1 MKKII
6 FISTIL
12 LTGLS
17 LTGCA
22 PVTHHVSHTETTKTS
37 SKASTHSHTKQA
49 QSTGPKID
57 LHKKYKGFKLT
68 TVPSQYRG
76 TWYRA
81 DPYSKKATKLIITTH
96 TFNGYVTYQKVDSN
110 LKLDHN
116 SEKQNKEY
124 AGNAVM
130 ISTDNGT
137 LKEHGFLDTVD
148 MVYKLGQFKGQDC
161 LYMSYGTNPN
171 AVNGVA
177 FKDKNVALKYRK
189 YDFSKA
195 KD

>member
-1 MKKII
+1 MKKLL
-6 FISTIL
+6 FTSTIF
-12 LTGLS
+12 LTGLMIA
-17 LTGCA
+17 GCA
-22 PVTHHVSHTETTKTS
+22 PVKHEITHNETS
-37 SKASTHSHTKQA
+37 SKTEKHSSSHKKQYKIA
-49 QSTGPKID
+49 TPKID

-81 DPYSKKATKLIITTH
+81 DPYSKKATKLVITTH
-96 TFNGYVTYQKVDSN
+96 TFNGYVTYQKTDPN

-130 ISTDNGT
+130 ISTDNGV
-137 LKEHGFLDTVD
+137 LKERGFLDAGD
-148 MVYKLGQFKGQDC
+148 MVYKLGQFKGQSC
-161 LYMSYGTNPN
+161 LFMSYGTNPN

-177 FKDKNVALKYRK
+177 FKDKKVALKYRK
-189 YDFSKA
+189 YDFSKI
-195 KD
+195 KQ